1 MTVSSTVAGTQVNF
15 ISRLIAGLVM
25 LMFTAQGWSADPA
38 RGPFA
43 DPRSI
48 ALEDYLPVATEG
60 FDENI
65 PRPAS
70 VLGHEIGAGFAR
82 HDLIVA
88 WFRQLAEVSPRVT
101 LVDLGRTYEGRP
113 QVTAIITSPANQR
126 KLNLLQER
134 HMDGDQSAPIFTWHG
149 YSVHGN
155 ESSGTQASLAVAWY
169 LAASQDPDVDAL
181 LKDVVVMIDPSLN
194 PDGYGRFSNW
204 GNQASGR
211 VPVAEPAN
219 RDRTEPWPG
228 GRTNHYFF
236 DLNRDWLLLQHP
248 ESRNRVSFL
257 REWRPHVMTDHH
269 EMGADGTFFF
279 MPGVPSRWNPLIPET
294 NRKLTADLGRF
305 HARALDRAQR
315 LYYSEETFDDFYPG
329 KGSTWPDLQGTVGIL
344 FEQASTSGLVRDT
357 AQGTITLPMAVH
369 NHVLTSL
376 SSIEGA
382 RAHAAD
388 LRAYRR
394 AYSGGDLVPKN
405 LPAGWIFDDGGDPA
419 RAEALLEV
427 ISGFGLDV
435 FGITSP
441 VRIGNRSFLPGNAW
455 VVPVLGPRA
464 ALAQALFASNDS
476 FEDSTFYDVSG
487 WSLPYAFGVNSV
499 SVQRMPTGLELE
511 PTVNRDYRISGPRSA
526 VAWVLPWQDYY
537 APAALDRLQRAGV
550 RTRVALAP
558 FTATSD
564 GDAVKFERGSIV
576 IHAADFPESDE
587 RPIDLLNRVVDG
599 LSPVVGVDSAMT
611 GSGPELGSPRVR
623 PLQPSRVAMVAGTG
637 VNGYAAGSIW
647 HQLDY
652 RLGIPLAL
660 VQPEALN
667 EALLARHTHLI
678 MVDGEYL
685 TIGEEAQLAL
695 DRWVNAG
702 GVLILTRGAVTWA
715 QTLQWLPA
723 AEVAEPGTSRFP
735 YGDMAARD
743 GAEQVGGAV
752 LEVELD
758 ASHPLAFGI
767 DLSSIGLMR
776 RGRTA
781 LVAPAGNPFTVAG
794 AYSSSPLLDGYLP
807 DGYESELAGEP
818 AILAVP
824 RGDGVI
830 VAFADDPAFRA
841 VWWVGQ
847 RLISNA
853 IAFAEIIRAPEQ
865 VYSRR

>member
-1 MTVSSTVAGTQVNF
+1 MVVDGA
-15 ISRLIAGLVM
+15 IAGNWLKFIGN
-25 LMFTAQGWSADPA
+25 LMIGLSALLLTAQAWSAQPA

-43 DPRSI
+43 DPLSI
-48 ALEDYLPVATEG
+48 TLEDYLPISTAG

-65 PRPAS
+65 PRPIS
-70 VLGHEIGAGFAR
+70 VLGHEVGAGFAR

-88 WFRQLAEVSPRVT
+88 WFRQLAEASPRVS

-113 QVTAIITSPANQR
+113 QITAVITSASNQR
-126 KLNLLQER
+126 SLNRLQER
-134 HMDGDQSAPIFTWHG
+134 HMDGDGSAPMVTWHG

-181 LKDVVVMIDPSLN
+181 LKDTIVMIDPSLN

-204 GNQASGR
+204 GNQATGR
-211 VPVAEPAN
+211 VVVAEPAN
-219 RDRTEPWPG
+219 RDRAEPWPG

-248 ESRNRVSFL
+248 ESRNRVKFL
-257 REWRPHVMTDHH
+257 RDWRPHVMTDHH

-279 MPGVPSRWNPLIPET
+279 MPGAPGRWNPLIPQA
-294 NRKLTADLGRF
+294 NKQLTAELGRF
-305 HARALDRAQR
+305 HAKALDRAQR
-315 LYYSEETFDDFYPG
+315 LYYTEETFDDFYPG

-344 FEQASTSGLVRDT
+344 FEQAGTRGLVRDT

-376 SSIEGA
+376 SSIEGSRELA
-382 RAHAAD
+382 DD

-405 LPAGWIFDDGGDPA
+405 LPAGWLFDDGGDPA
-419 RAEALLEV
+419 RAEALLDV
-427 ISGFGLDV
+427 VMGLGLDV

-441 VRIGNRSFLPGNAW
+441 VRIGNRSFVPGKSW

-476 FEDSTFYDVSG
+476 FEDSTFYDVSA

-526 VAWVLPWQDYY
+526 VAWVLPWQDYF

-550 RTRVALAP
+550 GTRVALAP
-558 FTATSD
+558 FTASSD
-564 GDAVKFERGSIV
+564 GNAVQFDRGSVI
-576 IHAADFPESDE
+576 IHAADLPESDE
-587 RPIDLLNRVVDG
+587 RPVDMLNRIVDG
-599 LSPVVGVDSAMT
+599 LAPLVGVDSAMT

-623 PLQPSRVAMVAGTG
+623 PLSPSRVAMVAGSG

-660 VQPEALN
+660 VAPEAIN

-695 DRWVNAG
+695 DRWINAG

-723 AEVAEPGTSRFP
+723 AETDELSTTRFA
-735 YGDMAARD
+735 YGDMASKD
-743 GAEQVGGAV
+743 GAEQVGGAI
-752 LEVELD
+752 LQVELD
-758 ASHPLAFGI
+758 ETHPLAFGI
-767 DLSSIGLMR
+767 ELPAIGLMR
-776 RGRTA
+776 RGRTT
-781 LVAPAGNPFTVAG
+781 LVAPTGNPFTVAG
-794 AYSSSPLLDGYLP
+794 AYSSTPLLDGYLP
-807 DGYESELAGEP
+807 DGYEAQLAGEP

-824 RGDGVI
+824 RGEGVI

-853 IAFAEIIRAPEQ
+853 IAFAETIRAPDQ